1 MPKKVLGK
9 GLGAIISS
17 SPTPVDSMEF
27 AITEAKDRI
36 VELELGAIRPNPDQP
51 RTHFNEGELEGLA
64 ESIRNVGLIQPIVVR
79 RDGES
84 YYIVAGE
91 RRLRASKLA
100 GLQKIK
106 SIVIRANEEENL
118 TLALIENIQRTDL
131 DPIEEAKAY
140 RLLITRFRL
149 KQQDV
154 AQRVGKDRATVA
166 NLMRLLYLPEQIQRA
181 VSEGRISVGHAKVLL
196 ALPPERQNALF
207 NEILDKGCSVRM
219 LEKMV
224 ESGKDEDGMAGKGGA
239 AKKSGSRDTAHI
251 RKMEEM
257 LVSFLGTKV
266 EIRHS
271 GGKGRIE
278 ISYYSLDDFERIIE
292 ILRKGRS

>member
-1 MPKKVLGK
+1 MAKKVLGK

-27 AITEAKDRI
+27 AVSEAKDRI
-36 VELELGAIRPNPDQP
+36 VELDIEAIRPNPDQP
-51 RTHFNEGELEGLA
+51 RTRFNEEEIEGLA
-64 ESIRNVGLIQPIVVR
+64 ESIRSVGLIQPIVVR
-79 RDGES
+79 REGEA
-84 YYIVAGE
+84 YYVVAGE
-91 RRLRASKLA
+91 RRLRASKSA

-140 RLLITRFRL
+140 RLLINRFRL
-149 KQQDV
+149 KQHDV

-166 NLMRLLYLPEQIQRA
+166 NLMRLLSLPEQMQRA
-181 VSEGRISVGHAKVLL
+181 VSERRISVGHAKVLL
-196 ALPPERQNALF
+196 GLPPERQNELF
-207 NEILDKGCSVRM
+207 NEILDKGHSVRA
-219 LEKMV
+219 LEKIL
-224 ESGKDEDGMAGKGGA
+224 ESDSGEDGKPRKGT
-239 AKKSGSRDTAHI
+239 AKKSAPRDAAHI

-257 LVSFLGTKV
+257 LVSLLGTKV

-278 ISYYSLDDFERIIE
+278 ISYYSLDDFDRIID
-292 ILRKGRS
+292 ILKKGRS

>member
-1 MPKKVLGK
+1 MAKKVLGK

-27 AITEAKDRI
+27 AVTEAKERI
-36 VELELGAIRPNPDQP
+36 VELDVGAIRPNPDQP
-51 RTHFNEGELEGLA
+51 RTHFNEDEIEGLA
-64 ESIRNVGLIQPIVVR
+64 ESIRSVGLIQPIVVR
-79 RDGES
+79 REGEG
-84 YYIVAGE
+84 YYVVAGE

-100 GLQKIK
+100 GLQKIR

-140 RLLITRFRL
+140 RLLISRFRL

-166 NLMRLLYLPEQIQRA
+166 NLMRLLSLPEQMQRA

-207 NEILDKGCSVRM
+207 NEILDKGYSVRM
-219 LEKMV
+219 LEKLA
-224 ESGKDEDGMAGKGGA
+224 ESERRDEGSSKKGGA
-239 AKKSGSRDTAHI
+239 AKKSGPKDAAHI

-257 LVSFLGTKV
+257 LVALLGTKV

>member
-1 MPKKVLGK
+1 MAKKVLGK

-17 SPTPVDSMEF
+17 SPTPVDTMEF
-27 AITEAKDRI
+27 AVAEAKDRI
-36 VELELGAIRPNPDQP
+36 VDLDVGAIRPNPDQP
-51 RTHFNEGELEGLA
+51 RTYFNEDEIEGLA
-64 ESIRNVGLIQPIVVR
+64 ESIRSVGLIQPIVVR

-84 YYIVAGE
+84 YCVVAGE

-140 RLLITRFRL
+140 RLLINRFRL

-154 AQRVGKDRATVA
+154 AQRVGKDRATIA
-166 NLMRLLYLPEQIQRA
+166 NLVRLLSLPEQMQRA
-181 VSEGRISVGHAKVLL
+181 VSEGRMSVGHAKVLL

-207 NEILDKGCSVRM
+207 NEILDKGYSVRM

-224 ESGKDEDGMAGKGGA
+224 ESEKEAEGSTGKGGA
-239 AKKSGSRDTAHI
+239 AKKSGPRDTAHI

>member
-1 MPKKVLGK
+1 MAKKVLGK

-17 SPTPVDSMEF
+17 SPTPVDSMEM
-27 AITEAKDRI
+27 AVGEVRERI
-36 VELELGAIRPNPDQP
+36 VELDLGSIRPNPDQP
-51 RTHFNEGELEGLA
+51 RSHFNEEEIEGLA

-79 RDGES
+79 REGEG
-84 YYIVAGE
+84 YYVVAGE

-106 SIVIRANEEENL
+106 SIVIRASEEENL

-140 RLLITRFRL
+140 RLLISRFRL
-149 KQQDV
+149 KQHDV

-166 NLMRLLYLPEQIQRA
+166 NLLRLLTLPEQMQRA
-181 VSEGRISVGHAKVLL
+181 LSEGRISVGHAKVLL
-196 ALPPERQNALF
+196 ALSPERQSELF
-207 NEILDKGCSVRM
+207 NEILDKGYSVRM
-219 LEKMV
+219 LERLAG
-224 ESGKDEDGMAGKGGA
+224 SDGAAATGTKKGA
-239 AKKSGSRDTAHI
+239 AKKAGPRDAAHI

-257 LVSFLGTKV
+257 LVSLLGTKV

-271 GGKGRIE
+271 EGKGRIE
-278 ISYYSLDDFERIIE
+278 ISYYSLDDFDRIID
-292 ILRKGRS
+292 ILKKGRS